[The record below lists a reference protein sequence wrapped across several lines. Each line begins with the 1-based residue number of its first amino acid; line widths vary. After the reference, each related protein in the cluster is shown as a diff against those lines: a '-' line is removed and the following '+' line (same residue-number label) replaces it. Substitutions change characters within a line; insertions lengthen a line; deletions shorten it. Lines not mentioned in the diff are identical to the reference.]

1 MRDLLQA
8 LDTRVLLW
16 ANGHHSPW
24 GDALMWWASQTFT
37 WVPFYAALLALLGPK
52 LPFYVMGIVSF
63 TAFFHVMYEGLTR
76 HLSLGPVLLYA
87 VGSLLS
93 DLLLA
98 GVGLWLAR
106 LA

>member
-1 MRDLLQA
+1 MTPFSSLPLLPGG
-8 LDTRVLLW
+8 LPLSTLLMV
-16 ANGHHSPW
+16 W
-24 GDALMWWASQTFT
+24 GSCLLFGFAIGVYHRRL
-37 WVPFYAALLALLGPK
+37 AALGPK

-63 TAFFHVMYEGLTR
+63 TAFFHVMYEGLSR
-76 HLSLGPVLLYA
+76 HLSPGPVLLYG

-93 DLLLA
+93 GLLLA